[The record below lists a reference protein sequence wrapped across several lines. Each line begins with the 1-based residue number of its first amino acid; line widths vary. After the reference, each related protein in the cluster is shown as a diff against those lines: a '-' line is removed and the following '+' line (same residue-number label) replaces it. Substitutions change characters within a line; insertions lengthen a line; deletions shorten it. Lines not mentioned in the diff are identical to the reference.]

1 MEKTLNFKIN
11 GVIETLPLYTYV
23 KTPEALKVLFEKLER
38 LGYQISPSERIVAKR
53 SSKMQQAQLW
63 FANLPTPKRKRKKG
77 FFEESEALPES
88 LTIRET
94 WSWAPLRKA
103 RETGEAIISAIGM
116 TSDCGYYYQDGRK
129 EFHDFHLERMRIFVT
144 NFTNIPIAQWN
155 AMIKTAPLSGPGMVK
170 AIIAFCQNVSL
181 SEVEVEDAPNVANLI
196 LGFSKVMRGESRT
209 ETEIVAMNKAAAN
222 HEIME
227 DFLGNMSKK

>member
-1 MEKTLNFKIN
+1 MKKTLNFKIN

-23 KTPEALKVLFEKLER
+23 KTPEALKALVEKLER

-63 FANLPTPKRKRKKG
+63 FASLSAPKGKKKKG
-77 FFEESEALPES
+77 FFEEPEALPES

-94 WSWAPLRKA
+94 WSWAPLRKSK
-103 RETGEAIISAIGM
+103 ETGEAIITAIGM
-116 TSDCGYYYQDGRK
+116 TSDCGYYYQDGRQ

-144 NFTNIPIAQWN
+144 NFTDIPIAQWN
-155 AMIKTAPLSGPGMVK
+155 AMIKSAPLSGPGMVK
-170 AIIAFCQNVSL
+170 AIIAFCQNVSV

-209 ETEIVAMNKAAAN
+209 VAEIEAMNKAAGN
-222 HEIME
+222 REIRA
-227 DFLGNMSKK
+227 DFLSIFNK

>member
-23 KTPEALKVLFEKLER
+23 KNPEALKVLFEKLEC

-53 SSKMQQAQLW
+53 TSKMQQAQLW
-63 FANLPTPKRKRKKG
+63 FANLPTLKRKRKKG
-77 FFEESEALPES
+77 FFEEPEALPES
-88 LTIRET
+88 LTICET
-94 WSWAPLRKA
+94 WSWAPLRKS

-129 EFHDFHLERMRIFVT
+129 EFHKFHLERMRIFVT
-144 NFTNIPIAQWN
+144 NFTDIPIAQWN
-155 AMIKTAPLSGPGMVK
+155 AMIKSAPLSGPGMVK
-170 AIIAFCQNVSL
+170 AIIAFCQNVSV
-181 SEVEVEDAPNVANLI
+181 SEAEVEDAPNVANLI

-209 ETEIVAMNKAAAN
+209 ETEMVAMNKAAAN

-227 DFLGNMSKK
+227 DFLKNMSKK